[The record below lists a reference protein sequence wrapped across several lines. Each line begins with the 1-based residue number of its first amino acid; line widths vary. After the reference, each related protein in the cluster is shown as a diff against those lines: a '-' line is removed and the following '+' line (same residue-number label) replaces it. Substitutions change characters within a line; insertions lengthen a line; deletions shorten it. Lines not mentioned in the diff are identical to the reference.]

1 MSGEWVV
8 APTALDWRGARP
20 AEERW
25 HWDNAS
31 LASGEGEFVR
41 DFCRDELILV
51 LSTLVRD

>member
-31 LASGEGEFVR
+31 LASGEG
-41 DFCRDELILV
+41 
-51 LSTLVRD
+51 